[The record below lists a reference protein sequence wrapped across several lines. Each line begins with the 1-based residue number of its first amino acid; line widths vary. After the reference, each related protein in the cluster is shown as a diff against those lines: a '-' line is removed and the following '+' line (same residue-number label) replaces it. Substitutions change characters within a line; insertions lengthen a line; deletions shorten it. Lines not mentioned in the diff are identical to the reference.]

1 MPIIDIHD
9 AKDVEDALQRILIA
23 PDHDGRV
30 HEARRLFV
38 ETLDFA
44 YADNLVPLRGA
55 DYRRLPDA
63 ARRALPSDAR
73 LIAARD
79 GVSLAYIPLDAERI
93 AASAVNAAAKAVAD
107 ALGDDLILLFANRA
121 GDVMHFVQPDFA
133 GARPRLRRLVIRK
146 GERHR
151 TAVQQLA
158 NMWDAY
164 GRQGNATSDAVRRAF
179 SVEPVT
185 QAFFADYRRAFDAA
199 KQAIRGFANDSEGD
213 ERRHIFAQTLFNR
226 LMFIYFVQR
235 KGWLA
240 YNGDAEYLQA
250 LWRAHQARPDNQDDA
265 KNFYADRLR
274 LLFFAGLNNE
284 RSEDLTDAER
294 TAELI
299 GAVPFLNGGLFA
311 MTEMDADSGVY
322 VPR

>member
-1 MPIIDIHD
+1 M
-9 AKDVEDALQRILIA
+9 
-23 PDHDGRV
+23 
-30 HEARRLFV
+30 
-38 ETLDFA
+38 
-44 YADNLVPLRGA
+44 
-55 DYRRLPDA
+55 
-63 ARRALPSDAR
+63 
-73 LIAARD
+73 
-79 GVSLAYIPLDAERI
+79 
-93 AASAVNAAAKAVAD
+93 
-107 ALGDDLILLFANRA
+107 
-121 GDVMHFVQPDFA
+121 
-133 GARPRLRRLVIRK
+133 PRLTQC
-146 GERHR
+146 G
-151 TAVQQLA
+151 Q
-158 NMWDAY
+158 
-164 GRQGNATSDAVRRAF
+164 AF

-250 LWRAHQARPDNQDDA
+250 LWRAHQARPDSQEDA

-294 TAELI
+294 TADLI
-299 GAVPFLNGGLFA
+299 GDVPFLNGGLFA
-311 MTEMDADSGVY
+311 MTEMDADSGVH
-322 VPR
+322 VPDEVIQEILTKLFDKYNFTVAESTPYDQEVAVDPEMLGKVFEELVTGRHESGSYYTARARWWRLCAARR